1 MLPNLLY
8 PLYNFLVGL
17 IKSLLKFKIHEVT
30 GDNMTKTP
38 KKSFHTGS
46 VKKTIKIKASQDKV
60 WRKISNIIGLPTWV
74 VDVKKTVYLSKK
86 KRDVGAIRLITFADG
101 NKIEEHIVAWKNKE
115 SFTYIATEGLPL
127 RAYVATIS
135 IKVKPKKVVEVTW
148 QSYLNSKKMS
158 EKQFLEFLA
167 FMGSFYEAS
176 LENLKALL
184 EK

>member
-1 MLPNLLY
+1 
-8 PLYNFLVGL
+8 
-17 IKSLLKFKIHEVT
+17 
-30 GDNMTKTP
+30 MTKTV

-46 VKKTIKIKASQDKV
+46 VKKIIMIKASKNKV
-60 WRKISNIIGLPTWV
+60 WRKISNISGLPSWV

-86 KRDVGAIRLITFADG
+86 KRNIGAIRLITFADG
-101 NKIEEHIVAWKNKE
+101 SKIEEHVVAWKDKE
-115 SFTYIATEGLPL
+115 YFTYIATEGLPL

-135 IKVKPKKVVEVTW
+135 IKVKSKNLIQLTW

-158 EKQFLEFLA
+158 EKQFFEFLA

-176 LENLKALL
+176 LENLKDLL

>member
-1 MLPNLLY
+1 MA
-8 PLYNFLVGL
+8 
-17 IKSLLKFKIHEVT
+17 
-30 GDNMTKTP
+30 KTS
-38 KKSFHTGS
+38 KKSFHTGA
-46 VKKTIKIKASQDKV
+46 VKKTIAIKSSKDKV
-60 WRKISNIIGLPTWV
+60 WRKISNIVGLPMWV

-101 NKIEEHIVAWKNKE
+101 SKIEEHVVAWKNKE
-115 SFTYIATEGLPL
+115 YFTYIATEGLPL

-135 IKVKPKKVVEVTW
+135 IKAKSKMIVQLTW

-176 LENLKALL
+176 LENLKVLL

>member
-1 MLPNLLY
+1 MA
-8 PLYNFLVGL
+8 
-17 IKSLLKFKIHEVT
+17 KIV
-30 GDNMTKTP
+30 
-38 KKSFHTGS
+38 KKLFHTGT
-46 VKKTIKIKASQDKV
+46 VKKTITVKSSKAKV
-60 WRKISNIIGLPTWV
+60 WRKISNIVGLPTWV

-86 KRDVGAIRLITFADG
+86 KRGVGAIRLITFTDG
-101 NKIEEHIVAWKNKE
+101 NKIEEHVVAWKNKE
-115 SFTYIATEGLPL
+115 YFTYIATEGLPL

-135 IKVKPKKVVEVTW
+135 IKIKSKNNVQITW

-158 EKQFLEFLA
+158 EKQFLVFLA